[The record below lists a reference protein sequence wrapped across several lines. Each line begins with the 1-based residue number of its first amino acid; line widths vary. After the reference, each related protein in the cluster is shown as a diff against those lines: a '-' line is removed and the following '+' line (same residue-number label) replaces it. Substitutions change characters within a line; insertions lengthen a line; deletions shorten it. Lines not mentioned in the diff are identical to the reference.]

1 MSIITGYSKSEM
13 INHSLFEFVD
23 KENKKVLQQ
32 QLNSRSKGGSIS
44 YEIEWIK
51 KDSNKMATLVSPR
64 PIFNEHGKYIGS
76 YALIRDITDEKKIEE
91 ERLKTQKLESLSV
104 LTGGI
109 SHISG
114 LCEYLEK
121 IVSIPVYTIRDID
134 KVVDYGGTEE
144 PLEQYINAFGALIR
158 L

>member
-1 MSIITGYSKSEM
+1 MQEILDPLVEEIRNVLRFYISRD
-13 INHSLFEFVD
+13 SLNTID
-23 KENKKVLQQ
+23 H
-32 QLNSRSKGGSIS
+32 I
-44 YEIEWIK
+44 Y
-51 KDSNKMATLVSPR
+51 
-64 PIFNEHGKYIGS
+64 
-76 YALIRDITDEKKIEE
+76 
-91 ERLKTQKLESLSV
+91 